1 LFSSEAPSYLSKFPH
16 NGLKMKTDIMDNDTR
31 RTNQED
37 MSNRSRDGQQAPPD
51 APVDGISDSG
61 KVTALNDEVA
71 TLHDR
76 WMRAEAE
83 IANVRARAKRD
94 IEDAKRYAVQKFAT
108 DVVEA
113 AENLRRG
120 LSNIPPSCKRRT
132 GNRDA
137 LARWFHRC
145 GAGLPRPLEAQRH
158 RERGPDKRD
167 VRQRASPG
175 DFGTGFHATARHSP
189 TCGHF
194 CLDPAWPVAT
204 PGNGDCRKTA

>member
-1 LFSSEAPSYLSKFPH
+1 
-16 NGLKMKTDIMDNDTR
+16 MKTDIMDNDTR

-76 WMRAEAE
+76 WLRAEAE
-83 IANVRARAKRD
+83 IANFRARAKRD

-120 LSNIPPSCKRRT
+120 LSNIPLPANAEPEIVTRL
-132 GNRDA
+132 RDG
-137 LARWFHRC
+137 FI
-145 GAGLPRPLEAQRH
+145 GV
-158 RERGPDKRD
+158 ERGFLDLLKRNGIEKED
-167 VRQRASPG
+167 PTNAMFDSEHHQAISEQASTRPPG
-175 DFGTGFHATARHSP
+175 TVLHAATSAWTLHGRLLRPAMVTVARPHEAE
-189 TCGHF
+189 T
-194 CLDPAWPVAT
+194 
-204 PGNGDCRKTA
+204 N